1 MKTGFAVVLLF
12 ICLIGPATSA
22 VDPYPFADPAQHAR
36 FRVLLEEL
44 RCLVCQNQTL
54 SDSDA
59 DLAQDLRGQV
69 YEMVSQGRSD
79 TEIIDYMVARYGD
92 FVLYRPPVKGTT
104 YLLWVGPFLML
115 ATGVWV
121 LVRVVRRRTG
131 GASSKAA
138 MESQSATHVE
148 GDVTESTTSK

>member
-1 MKTGFAVVLLF
+1 MRTALATVLLF
-12 ICLIGPATSA
+12 ACLGGSATA
-22 VDPYPFADPAQHAR
+22 TVDPYPFADPTHQTR
-36 FRVLLEEL
+36 FKALLLEL

-59 DLAQDLRGQV
+59 DLAQDLRQQV

-104 YLLWVGPFLML
+104 YLLWAGPFLLL
-115 ATGVWV
+115 ATGLFV
-121 LVRVVRRRTG
+121 LVRVVGRRAA
-131 GASSKAA
+131 GASSSTLK
-138 MESQSATHVE
+138 ETTSATHVE
-148 GDVTESTTSK
+148 IDPGKESG

>member
-1 MKTGFAVVLLF
+1 MRTGFAVLLLYT
-12 ICLIGPATSA
+12 CMLGPAASA
-22 VDPYPFADPAQHAR
+22 VDPYPFSDPAHQAR
-36 FRVLLEEL
+36 FRALLLEL

-79 TEIIDYMVARYGD
+79 TEIVDYMVARYGD

-104 YLLWVGPFLML
+104 YLLWAGPFLLL
-115 ATGVWV
+115 ATGMFV
-121 LVRVVRRRTG
+121 LVRVVRGRAG
-131 GASSKAA
+131 GVASRAA
-138 MESQSATHVE
+138 KETTSATHVE
-148 GDVTESTTSK
+148 DDVTERTSPK